1 MESKLKAY
9 RRRKAREELLDRTQ
23 NRIKSIFNKMFN
35 SDTKEDIV
43 QEDYTRLDINREIV
57 DQSTDAASESEST
70 TFENESI
77 LSADEDGELFD
88 ARTWTKLTLYT
99 SLWAFLFV
107 LAVHAEFG
115 AVYFVISLMVILW
128 KNTRTGPKKA
138 GELSAYSVFNPN
150 CEAIEGT
157 LDAEQLQK
165 ELLYGFR

>member
-9 RRRKAREELLDRTQ
+9 RRRRAREELLDRTQ
-23 NRIKSIFNKMFN
+23 NKIKSIFNKMFN
-35 SDTKEDIV
+35 SDTKDDRV
-43 QEDYTRLDINREIV
+43 QENDTRLDINNRELV
-57 DQSTDAASESEST
+57 DQAAVSESESVI
-70 TFENESI
+70 ENESI
-77 LSADEDGELFD
+77 VSDEDGELFD
-88 ARTWTKLTLYT
+88 SRTWTKLTLYT

-107 LAVHAEFG
+107 LAIHAEFG
-115 AVYFVISLMVILW
+115 AVYFVISLMVILY